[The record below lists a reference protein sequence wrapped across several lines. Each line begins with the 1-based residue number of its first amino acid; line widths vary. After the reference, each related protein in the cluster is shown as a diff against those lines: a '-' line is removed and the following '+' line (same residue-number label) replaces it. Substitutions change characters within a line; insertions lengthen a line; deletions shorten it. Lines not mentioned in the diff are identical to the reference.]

1 MYQLVY
7 KQDDEINW
15 KYSNRV
21 NKISDFNNKY
31 KFREFFIQNINYLIV
46 YSS

>member
-15 KYSNRV
+15 KYSKWV
-21 NKISDFNNKY
+21 NKISDLNNKY
-31 KFREFFIQNINYLIV
+31 TASEFFIQNINYLIV